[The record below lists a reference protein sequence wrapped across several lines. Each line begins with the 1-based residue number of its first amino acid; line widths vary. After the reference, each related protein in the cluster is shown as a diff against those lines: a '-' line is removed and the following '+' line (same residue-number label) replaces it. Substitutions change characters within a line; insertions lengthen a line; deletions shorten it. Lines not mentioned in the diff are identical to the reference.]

1 MMKMYHRATHA
12 GEVEFWEKNWADGQ
26 LEAALRFCEV
36 DPLRPLFER
45 YVPEGSRLLEG
56 GCGRGQYVLFYDS
69 RGVRVVGLDF
79 AGEALRRLRSRA
91 PRARLCQAD
100 VAQLPFAQDAFDAYY
115 SGGVVEHFEN
125 GPLPALREAYR
136 VLRRGGVL
144 LASVPYLSPLR
155 RLSRLWRSDRR
166 FVEFPFVEGADSP
179 RRGFWQ
185 YAFGERE
192 FARILV
198 RSGFAVHATL
208 PYAILFGLYDLPF
221 VDALLAGRPGTDTS
235 AARPQPPAPA
245 SQARSW
251 SVRALL
257 KRLLVAEDRRLP
269 VFGPLVGATARLCGN
284 MMMYVAVK

>member
-12 GEVEFWEKNWADGQ
+12 GEVEFWEKNWADGE

-144 LASVPYLSPLR
+144 LARVAIPQSPPPAVTPLEERSSVR
-155 RLSRLWRSDRR
+155 R
-166 FVEFPFVEGADSP
+166 VPFR
-179 RRGFWQ
+179 RRGRQ
-185 YAFGERE
+185 PTKRLLA
-192 FARILV
+192 V
-198 RSGFAVHATL
+198 RFRRAGVRANPRSVRVRGSWTL

-221 VDALLAGRPGTDTS
+221 VDALLAAPWHRHLRRRP
-235 AARPQPPAPA
+235 RPPAPA
-245 SQARSW
+245 AQARSW

-257 KRLLVAEDRRLP
+257 KRLLVTEDRRLP
-269 VFGPLVGATARLCGN
+269 VFRPLVGATRAS
-284 MMMYVAVK
+284 AAT